1 MRTTIA
7 KLTATLIAPLSLVLA
22 ACGGGGGGGGSTPAT
37 SPPPAQTSGAEGFW
51 SGTTS
56 SGFSILGAV
65 LENGEYW
72 VMYYA
77 NGVLYGV
84 VQGTGTSSNGNF
96 TSTNGLDFYL
106 GGTVTPVAVS
116 GSYRE
121 RASLQGVV
129 TPQAGGAPV
138 TFTAAYDASY
148 ETPATAAAVSGVWRG
163 RLANGETYTIN
174 VGASGAFTGAGSSG
188 CTFSGSIAPRP
199 SGKAVY
205 NVSVT
210 FNGGV
215 CLLGTQTITGIAVVA
230 GSGASQALYAAAL
243 NSTRSSGFVLI
254 STR

>member
-1 MRTTIA
+1 MRTTFARLTTFIA
-7 KLTATLIAPLSLVLA
+7 ALLTLGLA
-22 ACGGGGGGGGSTPAT
+22 GCGGGGGGGSAPAAP
-37 SPPPAQTSGAEGFW
+37 PPPAQTSSAEGFW
-51 SGTTS
+51 RGTTS

-77 NGVLYGV
+77 NGLLYGV
-84 VQGTGTSSNGNF
+84 VQGTGTSNNGNF
-96 TSTNGLDFYL
+96 TSTNGLDFSL

-138 TFTAAYDASY
+138 TFTAAYDATY
-148 ETPATAAAVSGVWRG
+148 ETPATLAAVAGVWRG
-163 RLANGETYTIN
+163 RLASGETYTIN

-188 CTFSGSIAPRP
+188 CTFSGSIAPRA

-205 NVSVT
+205 DVSIT

-215 CLLGTQTITGIAVVA
+215 CLLGTQTITGIAAVA
-230 GSGASQALYAAAL
+230 GSGTAQVMYAAAL
-243 NSTRSSGFVLI
+243 NATRSSGFVLI